1 MTDATDLL
9 NWPADLPLDLAALFD
24 SMDLKGKK
32 AFLLAAIDRCERTHG
47 YGGLSQTEIDL
58 LELTKLVLG
67 GGR

>member
-1 MTDATDLL
+1 MG
-9 NWPADLPLDLAALFD
+9 
-24 SMDLKGKK
+24 LKGKK